1 MYGSDREL
9 VRTKILESA
18 EFCYTWVIHVHFP
31 LTTKNPWLTIFAV
44 VFFLTN

>member
-1 MYGSDREL
+1 MYGLDRDRLRFKMIEG
-9 VRTKILESA
+9 A

-44 VFFLTN
+44 MFFLTN